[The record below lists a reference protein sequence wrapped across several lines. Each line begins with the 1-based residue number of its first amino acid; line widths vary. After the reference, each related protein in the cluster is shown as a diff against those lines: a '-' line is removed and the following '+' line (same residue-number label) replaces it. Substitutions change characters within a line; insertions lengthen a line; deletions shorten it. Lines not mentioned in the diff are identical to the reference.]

1 MLLIYNL
8 DEAFHNS
15 LILFAS
21 SHTSICVSDVTTNH
35 MYENVL
41 LILYPMLCL
50 PDNKVIT
57 SATTTAAAAA
67 ATTNTNTA
75 TAATT

>member
-1 MLLIYNL
+1 MLLSYNL
-8 DEAFHNS
+8 DETFHNS

-21 SHTSICVSDVTTNH
+21 SHTSICVSDVTTTH

-41 LILYPMLCL
+41 LILYPMLFL

-57 SATTTAAAAA
+57 SATTTAAAVA

-75 TAATT
+75 TAATK